1 MKLIADDPIIRS
13 IERTGYP
20 YWMADTGADD
30 EYDEYDEY
38 DEEDEDDE

>member
-30 EYDEYDEY
+30 EYDDC
-38 DEEDEDDE
+38 DEEDEEDE

>member
-20 YWMADTGADD
+20 YWMADTGADED
-30 EYDEYDEY
+30 CDDS
-38 DEEDEDDE
+38 DEEDEEDE